1 MKAIVLNKAF
11 FLADIAVAKRK
22 KERLMQNE
30 QVKIY
35 EYSGKVGMMGLGWIF
50 MFVFGLLSLSLS
62 MIYVLATYYI
72 PFVYL
77 NFLLTVCF
85 GGVCGYAVALGGK
98 LGKVRNVT
106 LYLTIGLLIGILAEY
121 CQWVVWVY
129 VHSGYKD
136 WIFAP
141 NGLYNFISAVAADG
155 FWTMFGITVKGKLL
169 YSIWLIEGL
178 IIILC
183 APSGAYG
190 YLLSTPF
197 CEECKKWFKSRENL
211 NIMPLEAIVAPAV
224 IRNHLIA
231 GDCSTLLDLNMKN
244 SKGDSYTKLKI
255 SSCPKCDRFH
265 VLSIYAV
272 AVSCDEDGE
281 YEAESPVI
289 ENLMLT
295 TPMFQCIMDS
305 YFCQNETLPRV
316 GSPLQTV
323 YT

>member
-1 MKAIVLNKAF
+1 MT
-11 FLADIAVAKRK
+11 DIAIGKPI
-22 KERLMQNE
+22 KERFMQSE
-30 QVKIY
+30 RVKIY
-35 EYSGKVGMMGLGWIF
+35 EYSGKVGMMGMGWIF
-50 MFVFGLLSLSLS
+50 MFVFGIFSLSLS

-121 CQWVVWVY
+121 CQWVAWVY

-141 NGLYNFISAVAADG
+141 NGLYNFISAVAVDG
-155 FWTMFGITVKGKLL
+155 FWTMFGVAVKGKLL
-169 YSIWLIEGL
+169 YAIWLIEGV

-190 YLLSTPF
+190 YLFSTPF
-197 CEECKKWFKSRENL
+197 CEECNKWFKTRENL
-211 NIMPLEAIVAPAV
+211 NIMPLDTIVAPAV
-224 IRNHLIA
+224 IRNHLLA
-231 GDCSTLLDLNMKN
+231 GDCSTLLDLNIKN
-244 SKGDSYTKLKI
+244 SRGDSYTKLKI
-255 SSCPKCDRFH
+255 SSCPKCDKFH
-265 VLSIYAV
+265 ILSVYV
-272 AVSCDEDGE
+272 VSVICDEDGE
-281 YEAESPVI
+281 DEHESPVI

-295 TPMFQCIMDS
+295 LPMFQSITNR
-305 YFCQNETLPRV
+305 YLYQNEISPTV

-323 YT
+323 YA